1 MKNCQGMQSLLSLN
15 LFVRVISVSLVTL
28 GCHETDPGCCGSPLW
43 LSRFSLPGSV
53 SIYGSGSGPIRYAVL
68 RVAKKPAPLL
78 YIYIYIHTV
87 YDCMIKGSLEV
98 KLPRIWTDGKAEV
111 VRVREEKE
119 REERRC
125 RCAKRSESCDSLCFS
140 NDLWLRRVEK

>member
-1 MKNCQGMQSLLSLN
+1 MTLTIFVAGLSFDLWVGQWPHQICG
-15 LFVRVISVSLVTL
+15 LE
-28 GCHETDPGCCGSPLW
+28 GGKETC
-43 LSRFSLPGSV
+43 
-53 SIYGSGSGPIRYAVL
+53 A
-68 RVAKKPAPLL
+68 PAI

-98 KLPRIWTDGKAEV
+98 KLPTIWTDGKAEV
-111 VRVREEKE
+111 VRVREEKRRREKIREEKE

-125 RCAKRSESCDSLCFS
+125 RCAKRSETCDSLCFS